1 MSGIPIDPRL
11 PCDECGSSD
20 GIQLFQQEDGSVD
33 ARCFACPDG
42 GRHIPNDPRE
52 GVQEAPVEKKQLKKD
67 HSAMM
72 KAIPD
77 LPIRALED
85 RAISLATCEY
95 FGVRVSLSEKDRT
108 TVTHHYYPDTKG
120 GEVCGYEVKRVAD
133 KAFSAV
139 GDRKGAVELW
149 GTAQAKSL
157 TAKKLF
163 ITEGRCDAMAL
174 FQAIV
179 ENLPK
184 KWSHLTPAVVS
195 LTRGAGGA
203 LKDILS
209 NRKFVESFKEVV
221 LVLDQDGPGI
231 DAMQKILK
239 TFPTFKV
246 AKLPMKDA
254 NDMILAGRGKELADL
269 VTWNA
274 VVERQGQV
282 VDVRDFIEDA
292 LVRPEMGVPTP
303 WPSVTK
309 ATYGYRPHTIH
320 IIGAAPKIGK
330 SDHEYQNIEWLA
342 NVQNQLVGVFDLE
355 NPPKKT
361 AKKIASKFAGLDYTK
376 PDSVYETPELRA
388 HLMQM
393 DGRVRFYD
401 RGASRDW
408 PDIRIA
414 MEEMHLLDGINF
426 LFLDPLTA
434 LVSRYTSSQANDM
447 LNEICT
453 DIADFVYKHPVTL
466 FIYTHVNPKQKGS
479 KTHEEGARVL
489 SGEFTGSRAMEKWF
503 HYGWGIRRD
512 RSPDSEA
519 PNTSYLDMLFD
530 RDFGESLTCELYF
543 NKDNMSY
550 LEPKALQKRTH

>member
-33 ARCFACPDG
+33 AFCYACPDG
-42 GRHIPNDPRE
+42 GRPIHHDPRE
-52 GVQEAPVEKKQLKKD
+52 GVQEALVEKKQLKKD
-67 HSAMM
+67 PTQQLKEIATY
-72 KAIPD
+72 
-77 LPIRALED
+77 PIHALKD
-85 RAISLATCEY
+85 RGIHESTCEY
-95 FGVRVSLSEKDRT
+95 FGVRVALSQSDRT

-120 GEVCGYEVKRVAD
+120 GVVCGYEVKRVAD

-149 GTAQAKSL
+149 GTTQAKKLS
-157 TAKKLF
+157 AKKLF

-209 NRKFVESFKEVV
+209 NREFVESFKEVV

-231 DAMQKILK
+231 DAIQKILK

-254 NDMILAGRGKELADL
+254 NDMLLAGRGKELADL

-292 LVRPEMGVPTP
+292 LVRPEMGIPTP

-309 ATYGYRPHTIH
+309 AVYGYRPHTIH
-320 IIGAAPKIGK
+320 IIGAAP
-330 SDHEYQNIEWLA
+330 
-342 NVQNQLVGVFDLE
+342 
-355 NPPKKT
+355 
-361 AKKIASKFAGLDYTK
+361 
-376 PDSVYETPELRA
+376 
-388 HLMQM
+388 
-393 DGRVRFYD
+393 
-401 RGASRDW
+401 
-408 PDIRIA
+408 
-414 MEEMHLLDGINF
+414 
-426 LFLDPLTA
+426 
-434 LVSRYTSSQANDM
+434 
-447 LNEICT
+447 
-453 DIADFVYKHPVTL
+453 
-466 FIYTHVNPKQKGS
+466 
-479 KTHEEGARVL
+479 
-489 SGEFTGSRAMEKWF
+489 
-503 HYGWGIRRD
+503 
-512 RSPDSEA
+512 
-519 PNTSYLDMLFD
+519 
-530 RDFGESLTCELYF
+530 
-543 NKDNMSY
+543 
-550 LEPKALQKRTH
+550 